1 MNKKLVLIDGHSILN
16 RAFYGVPDLTNSE
29 GIHTNAVYGF
39 LNIMLKILNEEQPEY
54 LIVAFDVK
62 HPTFRHEM
70 FAEYKGTRSKM
81 QPELSQQVPIIK
93 DLLKAMDIHI
103 VEQAGVEADDIL
115 GSYATK
121 AQEEGI
127 DVCLV
132 SGDRDTLQI
141 ASKRI
146 QIRIPKT
153 KKTGT
158 IVENYYEQDEF
169 NFCITKM
176 LNALKDL
183 KFDIIKDKGIPISE
197 EIYIEIWIEDNW
209 KVKNWTD

>member
-1 MNKKLVLIDGHSILN
+1 MEKLLILDSNSLMN
-16 RAFYGVPDLTNSE
+16 RAFYAIPPLTNAE

-103 VEQAGVEADDIL
+103 VEALQTAL
-115 GSYATK
+115 TM
-121 AQEEGI
+121 AQQQK
-127 DVCLV
+127 V
-132 SGDRDTLQI
+132 SLD
-141 ASKRI
+141 
-146 QIRIPKT
+146 
-153 KKTGT
+153 
-158 IVENYYEQDEF
+158 
-169 NFCITKM
+169 
-176 LNALKDL
+176 ALA
-183 KFDIIKDKGIPISE
+183 F
-197 EIYIEIWIEDNW
+197 
-209 KVKNWTD
+209 